1 MTSDTA
7 VVTEDHLVR
16 AGVRRAG
23 KRLVPL
29 LVLLYFVNYLD
40 RVNIGFA
47 GPNGMNDELGLSA
60 TLFGIAAGVFFIG
73 YLLLEVP
80 SNLMLHRFGARRWI
94 ARILVTWG
102 IVATIM
108 AFTPNATGAHRAAV
122 PAWRGRGGLLPGHHP
137 VPDVLVPGVAAR
149 PDDRLVHDRDP
160 DLDGARRGVST
171 LIIQYCDGRS
181 ACRGGG

>member
-1 MTSDTA
+1 MTSDA
-7 VVTEDHLVR
+7 VVGTEEELVR
-16 AGVRRAG
+16 SGVRRAG

-29 LVLLYFVNYLD
+29 LMLMYFVNYLD

-47 GPNGMNDELGLSA
+47 GPNGMNEELGLSA

-102 IVATIM
+102 IVATAM
-108 AFTPNATGAHRAAV
+108 AFAPNADRAHRAAV
-122 PAWRGRGGLLPGHHP
+122 PAGRGRGGLLPRHHP

-149 PDDRLVHDRDP
+149 PDDRVVHDGHP
-160 DLDGARRGVST
+160 DLHGARFAWSR
-171 LIIQYCDGRS
+171 R
-181 ACRGGG
+181 